1 MPTPRTP
8 LVAGN
13 WKMHKTVGEALALVR
28 EMLPGLRP
36 LSGVER
42 VICPPF
48 TALAPV
54 ADLVQGSGVH
64 LGAQNAF
71 WEDQGAYTGEISPLM
86 LKDYCRYVIV
96 GHSERR
102 QYFGETEETV
112 NRRVR
117 AVLRHGMSPILC
129 VGERLEEREAGRT
142 QQVVMEQL
150 LGGLQGL
157 SLDDG
162 RRLVIAYE
170 PVWAIGTGHAA
181 SPADATEVVEGTIR
195 PVLAGLFGEGVA
207 RSIRVLYGGSV
218 KPENA
223 AAFFAEEGIDGA
235 LVGGASLQAESFV
248 AIAAAAQPEG

>member
-1 MPTPRTP
+1 MPNARTP

-13 WKMHKTVGEALALVR
+13 WKMHKTVSEALALVR

-36 LSGVER
+36 LTGVER

-48 TALAPV
+48 PALAPV

-64 LGAQNAF
+64 LGAQNVF
-71 WEDQGAYTGEISPLM
+71 WEDQGAYTGEVSPLM

-102 QYFGETEETV
+102 QYFGETDETV

-157 SLDDG
+157 SPDDG
-162 RRLVIAYE
+162 RRLVVAYE

-181 SPADATEVVEGTIR
+181 SPADASEVVGGAIR
-195 PVLAGLFGEGVA
+195 PVLAGLFGEEIA
-207 RSIRVLYGGSV
+207 RSVRVLYGGSV